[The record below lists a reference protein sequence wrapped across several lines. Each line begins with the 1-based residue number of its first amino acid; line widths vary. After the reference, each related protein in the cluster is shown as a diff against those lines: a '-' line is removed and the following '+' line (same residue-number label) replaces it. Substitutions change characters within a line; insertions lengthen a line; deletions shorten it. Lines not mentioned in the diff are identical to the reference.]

1 MHIALYLKEKP
12 FPSNKPCIQNLTLF
26 LRHQTNKFGHKNK
39 FDSKDLSHTDACKFE
54 IFRDPYIFAQN
65 IIKLLTTTNW
75 VYKGA
80 PQKKKKTA

>member
-26 LRHQTNKFGHKNK
+26 LRHQNNKFGHKNK
-39 FDSKDLSHTDACKFE
+39 FDSKDFSHTDACKFE

-65 IIKLLTTTNW
+65 IIKLLTTTN
-75 VYKGA
+75 
-80 PQKKKKTA
+80 